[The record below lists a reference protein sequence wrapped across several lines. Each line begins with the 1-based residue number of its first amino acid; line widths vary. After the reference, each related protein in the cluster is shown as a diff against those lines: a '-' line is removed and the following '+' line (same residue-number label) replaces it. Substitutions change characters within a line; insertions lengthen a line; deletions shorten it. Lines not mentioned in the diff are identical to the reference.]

1 MILSLPFVKNKNKK
15 VSPES
20 LRTILVNMFTF
31 VSLFSVSLWVLDVD
45 QMQGKEAGDNGNTE
59 VLV

>member
-20 LRTILVNMFTF
+20 LRTVLVNMFTL
-31 VSLFSVSLWVLDVD
+31 VCLFSISLWFVDVD
-45 QMQGKEAGDNGNTE
+45 QMQGKQAGDNGSTE